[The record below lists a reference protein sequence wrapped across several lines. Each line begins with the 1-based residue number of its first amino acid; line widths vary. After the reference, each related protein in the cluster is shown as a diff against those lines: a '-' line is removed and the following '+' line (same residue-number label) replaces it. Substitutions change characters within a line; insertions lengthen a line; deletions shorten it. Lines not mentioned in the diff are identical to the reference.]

1 MILLIDIGN
10 TRLKWATLEAGQLIP
25 GGSLLYKDIPTD
37 DILWQNWAFPVAPEA
52 VFISSVSSKG
62 VVKAFKQTFLEH
74 WAVEPIRIQSEEI
87 SCGVINAYDS
97 PSKLGTDR
105 WLGVIAAHALYE
117 GPSVVIDLG
126 TASTVDLVSETG
138 QHLGGLIVP
147 GLTMM
152 KSSLMKSTAQVSL
165 DEAELSSESWNSLL
179 AGNTLEAVEGGAIFA
194 TVSFIDR
201 VVSELEAE
209 MMTSLTRII
218 TGGDCLSIEPLL
230 EEDYHIEPNWILK
243 GMQVWVEENYETVK
257 GIK

>member
-1 MILLIDIGN
+1 
-10 TRLKWATLEAGQLIP
+10 
-25 GGSLLYKDIPTD
+25 
-37 DILWQNWAFPVAPEA
+37 
-52 VFISSVSSKG
+52 
-62 VVKAFKQTFLEH
+62 
-74 WAVEPIRIQSEEI
+74 
-87 SCGVINAYDS
+87 
-97 PSKLGTDR
+97 
-105 WLGVIAAHALYE
+105 LGVIAAHALYE